1 MGVLE
6 GEPKRFGDGGQHSQG
21 RPNLPLKEKKKK
33 KAPPLEETVKAP
45 EGLEEQSK
53 EATRPVVDRCCCR

>member
-6 GEPKRFGDGGQHSQG
+6 GEPKRFEDGGSTARG
-21 RPNLPLKEKKKK
+21 VLTSPSRKK

-53 EATRPVVDRCCCR
+53 EATRTVVDHCCCR

>member
-6 GEPKRFGDGGQHSQG
+6 GEPKRFEDGGGGQHSQG
-21 RPNLPLKEKKKK
+21 RPNFPPPLRKKKRK
-33 KAPPLEETVKAP
+33 KTPLLEETVKAP

-53 EATRPVVDRCCCR
+53 RQCC